1 MSGRMCLLASF
12 FLLASCGGN
21 EGRTEDPLP
30 VRITVLVPETI
41 SRTVYAPCRL
51 EAEDEAVISVA
62 LPSRVDSV
70 FVEPGDTVSAGQRL
84 MALRTDDM
92 HRAEMAGAL
101 ATLEAARASR
111 EYAEDNL
118 RRSSELL
125 QRGAISLHDHQRTE
139 TESAMAEAT
148 FTRAAAGHS
157 AAVNSAGRGYVTAP
171 FGGVV
176 GRVMATRGN
185 PAAGPLLSLFSSG
198 SFKAELLVA
207 PRHLPFLRPGLPAVY
222 ETDHFPGM
230 VFPGSVT
237 SVAAGADPVS
247 GLVSLTAQFTDT
259 AGLLIPGLSGRVMLA
274 LETREGVPV
283 LGEDALTPVGEC
295 CWEVAVIR
303 DGRVELTDI
312 ESGISSGNR
321 HEITRGLSPGDSVI
335 TLGHSLITPGEPF
348 RVVE

>member
-1 MSGRMCLLASF
+1 MSGRKSAAAALL
-12 FLLASCGGN
+12 LLASCGGN
-21 EGRTEDPLP
+21 TGRAPEPVP
-30 VRITVLVPETI
+30 VRITVLTPETI

-51 EAEDEAVISVA
+51 EAEDEAVVSVA

-70 FVEPGDTVSAGQRL
+70 FVEPGDTVTAGQRL

-92 HRAEMAGAL
+92 HRAETTAAL

-111 EYAEDNL
+111 DYAADNL

-125 QRGAISLHDHQRTE
+125 SNGAISLHDHQMTE
-139 TESAMAEAT
+139 TENTMAEAT
-148 FTRAAAGHS
+148 YARAAAGHL

-171 FGGVV
+171 FSGVV

-185 PAAGPLLSLFSSG
+185 PAAGPLLSVFSRDVLRT
-198 SFKAELLVA
+198 ELLVA
-207 PRHLPFLRPGLPAVY
+207 PRHLPFLRAGLPAVF

-259 AGLLIPGLSGRVMLA
+259 TGMLIPGLSGRVMLA
-274 LETREGVPV
+274 LETREGVTV
-283 LGEDALTPVGEC
+283 LGEDALTPVGDC

-303 DGRVELTDI
+303 NGSVELTTV
-312 ESGISSGNR
+312 ESGVSSGNR
-321 HEITRGLSPGDSVI
+321 HEITRGLMPGDSVI